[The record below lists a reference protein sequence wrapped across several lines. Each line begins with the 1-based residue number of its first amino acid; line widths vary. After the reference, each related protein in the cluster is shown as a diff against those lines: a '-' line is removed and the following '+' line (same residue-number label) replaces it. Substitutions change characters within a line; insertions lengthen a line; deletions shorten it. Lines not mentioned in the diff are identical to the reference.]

1 MKKKIFRTIVIG
13 AVVIALGA
21 WLFKLL
27 NAPKNTKSFTLKDLQ
42 FEYVGPL
49 FQGSNPAQYVAK
61 IDLKEILGSDYKPGI
76 KIKNAVLKNATVE
89 SIDPATFQD
98 INALVVSFASDNPDL
113 SMQELAVI
121 NPIKGKLKSVQLK
134 PSKEANVTDYFA
146 EKQVYVILDASF
158 LKDVNANVTL
168 KGSFEFELK
177 Y

>member
-1 MKKKIFRTIVIG
+1 MKKKLLRIIVAG
-13 AVVIALGA
+13 ALILALGA

-27 NAPKNTKSFTLKDLQ
+27 NAPKNTKLFTLKDIQ

-61 IDLKEILGSDYKPGI
+61 IDLKEMLGSDYKAGI

-89 SIDPATFQD
+89 SIDPSTFQD

-113 SMQELAVI
+113 AMQELAVI

-146 EKQVYVILDASF
+146 EKQAYVILDASF

>member
-1 MKKKIFRTIVIG
+1 MKKKLLRTIILG
-13 AVVIALGA
+13 ALVIALGA
-21 WLFKLL
+21 WLFKVL
-27 NAPKNTKSFTLKDLQ
+27 NAPKNTKYFTLKDIQ

-61 IDLKEILGSDYKPGI
+61 IDLKEILGSDYNADI
-76 KIKNAVLKNATVE
+76 KIKNAVLKNAMVE
-89 SIDPATFQD
+89 SIDPGTFQD
-98 INALVVSFASDNPDL
+98 INALVVSFASDNPEL

-121 NPIKGKLKSVQLK
+121 NPIKGELKSIQLK

-168 KGSFEFELK
+168 KGSFKFELK

>member
-1 MKKKIFRTIVIG
+1 MKKKIVLIIISVV
-13 AVVIALGA
+13 VVIALGS
-21 WLFKLL
+21 WLMKLL
-27 NAPKNTKSFTLKDLQ
+27 NAPKNTTSFSLNDIE

-61 IDLKEILGSDYKPGI
+61 IDLKEILGDAYKEGV
-76 KIKNAVLKNATVE
+76 KIKNAVLKNATVQ
-89 SIDPATFQD
+89 SIDPASFQD
-98 INALVVSFASDNPDL
+98 INALVFSFASDNPDL

-121 NPIKGKLKSVQLK
+121 NPIKGNLKSVQLK

-146 EKQVYVILDASF
+146 EKQIYVILDASF
-158 LKDVNANVTL
+158 IKDVNANVTL